1 MAVPAELVVP
11 GVYGSALSWRTASA
25 WRTHGRETPKIRART
40 SQRRAGFR
48 HPRLLVPLQPRFT
61 QPPAACISHTR
72 SISCFFRPVMHELDT
87 LSCILA
93 AKRALSVHSKK
104 HAMGTNCI
112 AWTSQAWV
120 TAAQYL
126 LSLSFPLLFFSF
138 GASAFR
144 AVPSQ

>member
-1 MAVPAELVVP
+1 MQHGEWPFQQSWWFLERTVQLCRGGRRLR
-11 GVYGSALSWRTASA
+11 GVRTDAKPPRSEQ
-25 WRTHGRETPKIRART
+25 GRT

-72 SISCFFRPVMHELDT
+72 SISCFFRPEMHELDT

-104 HAMGTNCI
+104 YAMGT
-112 AWTSQAWV
+112 A
-120 TAAQYL
+120 L
-126 LSLSFPLLFFSF
+126 HGPLRP
-138 GASAFR
+138 G
-144 AVPSQ
+144 